1 MLIVSGHV
9 KVKPE
14 SRAEAAQAALEMV
27 KATLAEPGCKS
38 YGFYA
43 DLEDP
48 NTFLIFEVWESEA
61 ALMQHFAT
69 PHMATFNARIPKFLA
84 APPSIDRYDVS
95 NVVKMM

>member
-1 MLIVSGHV
+1 MAGRV

-14 SRAEAAQAALEMV
+14 TRAQAAQAALKMV
-27 KATLAEPGCKS
+27 KATLTEAGCQT

-48 NTFLIFEVWESEA
+48 NTFLIFEVWENEA
-61 ALMQHFAT
+61 ALMAHFGT
-69 PHMATFNARIPKFLA
+69 PHMAEFNAQVPQFLA

-95 NVVKMM
+95 NVSKMI